1 MTSARTDAAQY
12 AGRISV
18 CNPATLPIRFLCG
31 ARRRLCSG
39 KTGLPPGLS
48 RLRGQ
53 HAAAVP
59 CWGTPTRSRR
69 RLSMGWTASLV
80 RAPLCVVVGRHRQCG
95 LADRRGRT
103 PSGARVG
110 SCEHFR
116 ESFAAALTGDQYA
129 AVSERPCD
137 GAADPGMASEPRV
150 SVPHGPLECEGQL
163 ITTTP
168 SLDVDQL
175 IAVQATESDRSG
187 PPSIASATR
196 ERDDRNRRATALKLL
211 PHSLPSRQLAA
222 PRVEPSRM
230 RSRGLTTGRRVAR
243 LAGQRLAARARPLS
257 PAARGMHCQRRTQAP
272 ASRVP
277 MLAAARGRGRR
288 AVRAPLIQ
296 PRAAVAHDR
305 SCAPAPRARSQI
317 SSPFFW
323 REPTLATPGLHLVA
337 ASCGPAN
344 GRWGESR
351 GERRPRVR
359 GLGWPALT
367 HPRGVAQRLANSR
380 ASR

>member
-18 CNPATLPIRFLCG
+18 RNPATLLVRFLCG

-39 KTGLPPGLS
+39 RPGCRPVFLVS
-48 RLRGQ
+48 EVSTQRRSPAGGHQLG
-53 HAAAVP
+53 AAGA
-59 CWGTPTRSRR
+59 CRWAGRQAWFGRRS
-69 RLSMGWTASLV
+69 ASLSAGTV
-80 RAPLCVVVGRHRQCG
+80 
-95 LADRRGRT
+95 
-103 PSGARVG
+103 S
-110 SCEHFR
+110 
-116 ESFAAALTGDQYA
+116 
-129 AVSERPCD
+129 AVSERPRD
-137 GAADPGMASEPRV
+137 GAADPRMAGERGV
-150 SVPHGPLECEGQL
+150 SVPHGPLKCEGQL
-163 ITTTP
+163 ITTSP

-175 IAVQATESDRSG
+175 IAVQATESDRSC

-211 PHSLPSRQLAA
+211 PHSLASCQLAA
-222 PRVEPSRM
+222 PRVEPRRM

-257 PAARGMHCQRRTQAP
+257 PAARGMHCQRRTEAP

-296 PRAAVAHDR
+296 PRVAVAHGR
-305 SCAPAPRARSQI
+305 SCAPAPRARSRI

-323 REPTLATPGLHLVA
+323 REPTLATPDLHLVA

-380 ASR
+380 DSR

>member
-1 MTSARTDAAQY
+1 
-12 AGRISV
+12 
-18 CNPATLPIRFLCG
+18 
-31 ARRRLCSG
+31 
-39 KTGLPPGLS
+39 
-48 RLRGQ
+48 
-53 HAAAVP
+53 
-59 CWGTPTRSRR
+59 
-69 RLSMGWTASLV
+69 
-80 RAPLCVVVGRHRQCG
+80 
-95 LADRRGRT
+95 
-103 PSGARVG
+103 VG

-196 ERDDRNRRATALKLL
+196 ERDDRNRRPTALKLL

-296 PRAAVAHDR
+296 PRVAVAHDR
-305 SCAPAPRARSQI
+305 SCAPAPRARSRI

-367 HPRGVAQRLANSR
+367 HPRGVAQRLANSQD
-380 ASR
+380 SR